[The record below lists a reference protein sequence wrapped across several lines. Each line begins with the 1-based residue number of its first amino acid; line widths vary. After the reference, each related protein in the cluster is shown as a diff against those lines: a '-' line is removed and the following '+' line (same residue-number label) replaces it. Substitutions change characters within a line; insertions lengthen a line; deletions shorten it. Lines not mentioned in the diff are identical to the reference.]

1 VSYLDKLCRSHGM
14 AFIDFCNAT
23 KFHWKRQDL

>member
-1 VSYLDKLCRSHGM
+1 M